1 MIKTRWRTLPDA
13 QRGGIK
19 DFVVNMVIQRSSSE
33 ESLRADKFFMN
44 KLNVILVQ
52 VVKQEWPHNWPSFIS
67 DLVTAAKTS
76 ESLCENNLLIL
87 KLLSEEVPPRHHR
100 CRRLWRHRR
109 ARRRAPAPP
118 LPPPPPPPPFLR
130 RCRRRR
136 RVAPAARA
144 RRPPPS
150 RAAPRPRSPMA
161 PAGSPSRAAAAR
173 SSTTRATR

>member
-1 MIKTRWRTLPDA
+1 VIKTRWRTLPDA

-33 ESLRADKFFMN
+33 ELLRADKFFMN

-100 CRRLWRHRR
+100 CRRLWRRRR

-161 PAGSPSRAAAAR
+161 PAGSPARAAAAR